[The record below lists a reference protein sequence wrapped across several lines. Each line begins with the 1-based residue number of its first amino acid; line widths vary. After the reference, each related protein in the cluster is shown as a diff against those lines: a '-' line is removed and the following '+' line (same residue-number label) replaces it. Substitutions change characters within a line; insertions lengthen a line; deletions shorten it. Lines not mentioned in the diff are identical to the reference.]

1 MKSVFKYIGL
11 LIAFSISFIINAQQN
26 KSSILVVSGGGAR
39 GAWGAG
45 LAKYLTKT
53 EGRNYLIAYG
63 TSTGSLMGPLV
74 LLHKFDTLEK
84 AYTSVTQRGVFNV
97 NPFNSKGGIKAI
109 PGIWRGLF
117 YRTLGETKN
126 LRKRI
131 TENFSTADHAALNKS
146 GKEFFATV
154 TNMSDY
160 KAYYMSSKKYSYDST
175 VNWIWASANQP
186 VFMSIYETDWNPE
199 VRSGKKS
206 KCYWQDGGLREAV
219 SLSEAVNKATAHHI
233 LTIDVIVH
241 GPKHLSDGQW
251 KPKGVLTGL
260 ERTID
265 ILTESV
271 KEQNIEV
278 GVLLEKLKNCIDLGG
293 EGGSPELYTVN
304 IYYMYDEDYGLLDN
318 SLIFDPAI
326 MRKLWDSGAKGHAR
340 KSTYKATV
348 QGLQN
353 MVR

>member
-1 MKSVFKYIGL
+1 MMLWMALVAQAQTNTSV
-11 LIAFSISFIINAQQN
+11 
-26 KSSILVVSGGGAR
+26 LVVSGGGAR

-45 LAKYLTKT
+45 LAKYLTQK
-53 EGRNYLIAYG
+53 EGRNYLLAYG

-84 AYTSVTQRGVFNV
+84 AYTTVTQRSLFNV
-97 NPFNSKGGIKAI
+97 NPFNSTGGIRAFN
-109 PGIWRGLF
+109 GIWRALF
-117 YRTLGETKN
+117 CRTLGETKN

-131 TENFSTADHAALNKS
+131 YENFTVADHAALRSS

-160 KAYYMSSKKYSYDST
+160 RAYYMSSKKYSYDST

-199 VRSGKKS
+199 APREKKN

-219 SLSEAVNKATAHHI
+219 SLSEAVNKAIEYHI
-233 LTIDVIVH
+233 PTIDVIVH
-241 GPKHLSDGQW
+241 GPKHLKDGQW
-251 KPKGVLTGL
+251 QPKGVLTGL

-278 GVLLEKLKNCIDLGG
+278 GVLLEKLKNCKDLGG
-293 EGGSPELYTVN
+293 EGPSAELFTVN
-304 IYYMYDEDYGLLDN
+304 IFYMFDEDYGLLDN
-318 SLIFDPAI
+318 SLLFQPAI
-326 MRKLWDSGAKGHAR
+326 MRKLWDSGASGHAR
-340 KSTYKATV
+340 KSTYTATARS
-348 QGLQN
+348 LQN
-353 MVR
+353 MMKE

>member
-1 MKSVFKYIGL
+1 MKNTITCMPLVMAISVSL
-11 LIAFSISFIINAQQN
+11 LAKAQPN
-26 KSSILVVSGGGAR
+26 NSGILVISGGGAR

-45 LAKYLTKT
+45 MAKYLTLEEK
-53 EGRNYLIAYG
+53 RNYVMALG

-84 AYTSVTQRGVFNV
+84 AYTSITQRSIFNV
-97 NPFNSKGGIKAI
+97 NPFNAKGDIKAV
-109 PGIWRGLF
+109 PGIWRALF

-126 LRKRI
+126 LRARI
-131 TENFSTADHAALNKS
+131 KENFTPGDYNALKRS

-154 TNMSDY
+154 TNMTDY
-160 KAYYMSSKKYSYDST
+160 KAYYMSTKKYSYDST

-186 VFMSIYETDWNPE
+186 VFMSIYETEWNPE
-199 VRSGKKS
+199 STEKEKK

-219 SLSEAVNKATAHHI
+219 PLSEAVNKAIALNI
-233 LTIDVIVH
+233 FTIDVIVH
-241 GPKHLSDGQW
+241 GTKHPTDTHWEQ
-251 KPKGVLTGL
+251 KGVLTGL

-278 GVLLEKLKNCIDLGG
+278 GVLLEKLQNCQDISGGG
-293 EGGSPELYTVN
+293 ESPELYTIN
-304 IYYMYDEDYGLLDN
+304 IYYMYDEDYNRLSN
-318 SLIFDPAI
+318 SLLFNPAI

-340 KSTYKATV
+340 KSTYKATA
-348 QGLQN
+348 QGLHN
-353 MVR
+353 MIR